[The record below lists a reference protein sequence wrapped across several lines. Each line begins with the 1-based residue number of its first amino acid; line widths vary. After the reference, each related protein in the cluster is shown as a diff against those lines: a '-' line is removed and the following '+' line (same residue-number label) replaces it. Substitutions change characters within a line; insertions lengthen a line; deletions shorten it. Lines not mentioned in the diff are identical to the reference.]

1 MAGRPQL
8 KTFERRIEEE
18 GGDSVILDRV
28 AAGETHKSI
37 ANSYGISVTQLRRWF
52 HAGRTSPHPTDP
64 HPRSLAY
71 KEAKLMSAESLA
83 DEAGHILDNASP
95 ATSAEATILKAR
107 ADYRW
112 KLAGIRD
119 REQFGD
125 APPQVAVNVSL
136 GDLHLQALVAKGHAA
151 ISGPEIDE
159 AEYEEIDDSAAALPE
174 PEE

>member
-1 MAGRPQL
+1 MAGRKKL
-8 KTFERRIEEE
+8 RTFEQRIEEE

-28 AAGETHKSI
+28 VAGETHKSI

-64 HPRSLAY
+64 HPRSVAY

-83 DEAGHILDNASP
+83 DEAGEILDTAQP
-95 ATSAEATILKAR
+95 ATSAEASIVKAR

-112 KLAGIRD
+112 RLAGIRD

-136 GDLHLQALVAKGHAA
+136 GDLYLEALLAHGHAGQ
-151 ISGPEIDE
+151 IEE
-159 AEYEEIDDSAAALPE
+159 AEVEEIEDHDALPN
-174 PEE
+174 PEA